1 MGIFNTAIQT
11 LSNVAIQEAG
21 ITLPDVTNTNLVE
34 EMKAKLDG
42 MDYLTEDE
50 MRFTVEMV
58 PVRENRRLGKYLI
71 EMEDLS
77 RYMITNRI
85 VSLKEAVAHSLRYNG
100 LGGQYDNVALVMDEA
115 SILDEMAALG
125 IDPKDGE
132 YPEVQR
138 GVGQTVFGHPQALRD
153 IRRISNSKEV
163 LDKLFS
169 IYGLPFIKK
178 NYKQVG
184 LLETVEDVKMNT
196 KPGDKVLQEK
206 DKKPDATSTAVSEGE
221 LLDYIRSGGKISDKL
236 SSNPYEK
243 FLNNRPSSTSPSSSP
258 GASAAEASAG
268 GKHGHCG
275 NVNESVEMSDHDRHI
290 QYLRDVVAGR
300 DEAFNEGKHTSF
312 PNIDSYTK
320 NGGPSYNIIDSKND
334 SLEVQ
339 QAKYNAQNKF
349 MNSNP
354 SNQKNID
361 PSSTAPP
368 LNSDPRAT
376 DPRV

>member
-1 MGIFNTAIQT
+1 MSIFNTAIQT

-85 VSLKEAVAHSLRYNG
+85 ASLKEAVAHILECNG
-100 LGGQYDNVALVMDEA
+100 LVGQYDNVALVIDEA
-115 SILDEMAALG
+115 SILDELAALG

-132 YPEVQR
+132 YPEVQT

-153 IRRISNSKEV
+153 IRRIANSKEV

-169 IYGLPFIKK
+169 NYGLPFIKK

-184 LLETVEDVKMNT
+184 LLETVEDVKMEA

-206 DKKPDATSTAVSEGE
+206 DKKPDSTTTVSETSLNDFKAGQQPPNSNSTSTNTMKPDNSKTNNSKDNMVN
-221 LLDYIRSGGKISDKL
+221 
-236 SSNPYEK
+236 SNPI
-243 FLNNRPSSTSPSSSP
+243 ST
-258 GASAAEASAG
+258 
-268 GKHGHCG
+268 
-275 NVNESVEMSDHDRHI
+275 NEEVELSEHEQHL
-290 QYLRDVVAGR
+290 QYLRDIVSGKY
-300 DEAFNEGKHTSF
+300 DE
-312 PNIDSYTK
+312 
-320 NGGPSYNIIDSKND
+320 
-334 SLEVQ
+334 
-339 QAKYNAQNKF
+339 
-349 MNSNP
+349 
-354 SNQKNID
+354 
-361 PSSTAPP
+361 
-368 LNSDPRAT
+368 R
-376 DPRV
+376 